1 MLDNKIIGWNE
12 IDYIWNII
20 PQSDLR
26 GRAIIEKLISDIS
39 KDFSLEYSSR
49 IIDKLLSV
57 KETDI
62 TLDKLNLLRTLKD
75 KPLTTEYKIKILN
88 YLWECLTIKSTNIK
102 QSIEEQIENV
112 FRGFISTIKESSLRL
127 EVVKAILKR
136 LKEITIVRNE
146 MYLFK

>member
-49 IIDKLLSV
+49 IIDKLLNV
-57 KETDI
+57 KETDL

-102 QSIEEQIENV
+102 QSIEEQI
-112 FRGFISTIKESSLRL
+112 
-127 EVVKAILKR
+127 
-136 LKEITIVRNE
+136 
-146 MYLFK
+146 